1 MELMQKRWELLSKEV
16 AELLEAHPELDPKVM
31 QGLLFKVW
39 DLNQQERRKE
49 NLWGVSIAK
58 VASPQRIMPEELEE
72 LSPEEHALIL
82 ASFRAVA
89 MSSDED
95 E

>member
-1 MELMQKRWELLSKEV
+1 MELTQKRWELLGEEV

-39 DLNQQERRKE
+39 DLNQQESRKE
-49 NLWGVSIAK
+49 CLWGVPIAK
-58 VASPQRIMPEELEE
+58 VVSPQRIMPEELEQ

-89 MSSDED
+89 RSSEED
-95 E
+95 Q